1 MRAAQIIQAA
11 AAFVSGIFITF
22 SQIHDAS
29 VGMYGLAIISV
40 GWSIAAIVAIT
51 KRSAIIFNA
60 FIAFASAAM
69 IWFALSFDAN
79 NETSMAWILIQS
91 WGLFGA
97 LAELYLA
104 IRQSKGSAQRRDH
117 LINAGLAAALVVA
130 LALITDAAD
139 SVSRVGFF
147 GAYAIILAV
156 HLGIAAASPK
166 TKA

>member
-1 MRAAQIIQAA
+1 MQIIQAT
-11 AAFVSGIFITF
+11 AAFVAGIFITF
-22 SQIHDAS
+22 SQVHDAKI
-29 VGMYGLAIISV
+29 GMYGLAIISV
-40 GWSIAAIVAIT
+40 GWCIAAIVAIT
-51 KRSAIIFNA
+51 KRNAIIFNA
-60 FIAFASAAM
+60 FIALASAAM

-79 NETSMAWILIQS
+79 NATTNAWILIQS
-91 WGLFGA
+91 WGSFGA

-104 IRQSKGSAQRRDH
+104 IRQGKGTAQRRDH
-117 LINAGLAAALVVA
+117 FINSGLAAALVVA
-130 LALITDAAD
+130 LALITDASD